1 MDIVKNKLYLKILM
15 YFLSLLIPII
25 VIGCIVYLNVDH
37 MAKRDVTQ
45 KLTANLKF
53 SSGTIDIYLGMAHTT
68 NNNLLLSD
76 VIQQHLTPYPQL
88 TDSERVN
95 LQLIVRAIAQK
106 RNEISSFIDYIFL
119 YADAERVFS
128 SEGLVEFNT
137 FFDKF
142 YSLDGYDKPYWEER
156 LHSTSFFQILG
167 PTQASSSIKRKSN
180 EVIPSISTQYVN
192 GNRVTLV
199 TTLSV
204 PAIASTLKNNALYSS
219 TAYLI
224 TDGNGHLILNTS
236 ALKPEAITS
245 MHEGLFHTQSNR
257 IMKIDGVDALVVNIP
272 SDAFGWNYISI
283 TPLSAFSGEAANILS
298 LVIWIC
304 ISLIL
309 IGIIFSFIF
318 SVNLYNPIR
327 NIKNILLRSEQDMN
341 AGGTYDNHDELTAI
355 GSMIR
360 QLVQHNRDASIKLN
374 EYSSE
379 LLDQFFTNMMK
390 GSVWTQQEPPSRIL
404 DELKFQDGNYL
415 CCCFLFHYKER
426 FYEEVH
432 ESDRIMIEDKMK
444 NVIWGLLRRYVS
456 CYVLEAEPNLY
467 AGIVNLKQ
475 PQQRELFD
483 EALEQIKTTFQYD
496 SIYCRMTVGIGKLYD
511 KPGDIVK
518 SYSDAI
524 TAIVHG
530 KRSTGVTMTDA
541 ADLAIEQTYYYSFLD
556 ENKIVNGLK
565 AGNLEL
571 LRAEVERLLQ
581 ANKNIG
587 VSYTY
592 LGALLTDLM
601 HTGVRFVHDRQLPL
615 ALLLSDQQYA
625 VLVRPSM
632 SPGELHERTE
642 QLLDFYGR
650 IALETAVKGG
660 SKSGSVVSDIT
671 RYIEQHYADNIY
683 LETIADEIGLS
694 PKYVSRLF
702 KETTGTSITQY
713 ISLVRIS
720 KAKELLAQ
728 TDMKVSE
735 ISERIGITSRTT
747 FLRLFKK
754 HESLSPLDYRQ
765 LHTRKQG
772 L

>member
-1 MDIVKNKLYLKILM
+1 MYMLQNKLYLKILL

-37 MAKRDVTQ
+37 MAKRDVSH
-45 KLTANLKF
+45 KLSANLKF
-53 SSGTIDIYLGMAHTT
+53 SSGTIDIYLGMAHTM

-88 TDSERVN
+88 TDPERVK
-95 LQLIVRAIAQK
+95 LQLIIRAIAQK
-106 RNEISSFIDYIFL
+106 RNEISSFIDHIFL
-119 YADAERVFS
+119 YADNERVFS
-128 SEGLVEFNT
+128 NEGLVEFNT

-142 YSLDGYDKPYWEER
+142 YSLNGYDKRYWEER
-156 LHSTSFFQILG
+156 LHATSVFQLLG
-167 PTQASSSIKRKSN
+167 PTQASSHMKGKAT
-180 EVIPSISTQYVN
+180 EVIGISTQYVN

-204 PAIASTLKNNALYSS
+204 PAIASALKNNALYPS

-224 TDGNGHLILNTS
+224 TDSNGDLILTS
-236 ALKPEAITS
+236 SELKPEAISS
-245 MHEGLFHTQSNR
+245 MLNGLSNR
-257 IMKIDGVDALVVNIP
+257 QSSRMMKVGGIDALIVSIP
-272 SDAFGWNYISI
+272 SNAFGWNYISI
-283 TPLSAFSGEAANILS
+283 TPLSAFSGEAASILG

-309 IGIIFSFIF
+309 IGIVFSFIF

-327 NIKNILLRSEQDMN
+327 NIKNILLRSEQEMVNGSTQDQ
-341 AGGTYDNHDELTAI
+341 HDELTAI

-390 GSVWTQQEPPSRIL
+390 GSVWAQQEPPSRIL
-404 DELKFQDGNYL
+404 DELRFQDGYYI
-415 CCCFLFHYKER
+415 CCCFHFQYKER
-426 FYEEVH
+426 FYEEVQ

-467 AGIVNLKQ
+467 AGIINLKQ
-475 PQQRELFD
+475 MRDRVQFD
-483 EALEQIKTTFQYD
+483 EALEQIKTTFEYD
-496 SIYCRMTVGIGKLYD
+496 MIYCRMSIGIGKLYD
-511 KPGDIVK
+511 KPGDMVK

-524 TAIVHG
+524 TAIVND
-530 KRSTGVTMTDA
+530 KSSSSVTMTDA

-565 AGNLEL
+565 AGNMEL
-571 LRAEVERLLQ
+571 LRAEVEQLLQ

-615 ALLLSDQQYA
+615 PPLLSDDQYA
-625 VLVRPSM
+625 VLVRPSL
-632 SPGELHERTE
+632 SPGELHERTV
-642 QLLDFYGR
+642 QLLDFYRR
-650 IALETAVKGG
+650 IVSRTMAIGV

-671 RYIEQHYADNIY
+671 RYIEQHYTDNIY

-728 TDMKVSE
+728 TDLKVSE

-765 LHTRKQG
+765 LHARKQSI
-772 L
+772 